1 MNHYNIDKWSKD
13 FFIIE
18 DGQLKVKNQL
28 SNNHTALIDIVKDVR
43 HTGQRG
49 PLYLRFPHIT
59 TSQIDK
65 LFSSFYHSISEYNYK
80 GSFNAVFPLK
90 VNQNPSMI
98 LPLIENSSKLNYGLE
113 AGSKAELIL
122 ATTYSNKNAP
132 ITVNGFKD
140 IQMIKLGFVVA
151 SMGQNITLI
160 IEGLNEL
167 EAILEVQKSTK
178 LKCPNIGIR
187 VRLHTNSVGKW
198 EKSGGIN
205 SKFGLNST
213 EILEAINIIKNNN
226 LIDNFTMLHFHI
238 GSSITHISP
247 LKKALKEVGHIYTE
261 LLNIGATKLSNINIG
276 GGLAL
281 NYSSSKDDISYSL
294 QEYANDVIF
303 TLKSISKAKNVTEP
317 NIFVES
323 GRFVSA
329 HSTVLVAPVLEL
341 FSSEYEIKNLHLKDN
356 NPPIIDELYALYNDM
371 TNDLALE
378 FMHDSLEH
386 LESMLTLFDLG
397 YIDLQ
402 DRSNAEV
409 LTNLIIKKALLLK
422 NDTNYTELAE
432 LQEKIQEK
440 YLLNFSLF
448 QGMSDFWAIKQ
459 EFPILPLTKLNQK
472 PTRSATLWDITC
484 DSDGEIS
491 FDTDNPLYLHD
502 INLDEEEYFIGIFM
516 VGAYQEILGM
526 KHNLFA
532 KPSEISIELKEN
544 GDFNISNKIP
554 SINIIDILEDI
565 GYDKSSILN
574 SLDKKIEKSEKQYIY
589 EIRENI
595 DSFLYDNN
603 YLKTQK

>member
-574 SLDKKIEKSEKQYIY
+574 SLDKKIEKSEEQYIY

>member
-1 MNHYNIDKWSKD
+1 
-13 FFIIE
+13 
-18 DGQLKVKNQL
+18 
-28 SNNHTALIDIVKDVR
+28 
-43 HTGQRG
+43 
-49 PLYLRFPHIT
+49 
-59 TSQIDK
+59 
-65 LFSSFYHSISEYNYK
+65 
-80 GSFNAVFPLK
+80 
-90 VNQNPSMI
+90 
-98 LPLIENSSKLNYGLE
+98 
-113 AGSKAELIL
+113 
-122 ATTYSNKNAP
+122 
-132 ITVNGFKD
+132 
-140 IQMIKLGFVVA
+140 
-151 SMGQNITLI
+151 
-160 IEGLNEL
+160 
-167 EAILEVQKSTK
+167 
-178 LKCPNIGIR
+178 
-187 VRLHTNSVGKW
+187 
-198 EKSGGIN
+198 
-205 SKFGLNST
+205 
-213 EILEAINIIKNNN
+213 
-226 LIDNFTMLHFHI
+226 
-238 GSSITHISP
+238 
-247 LKKALKEVGHIYTE
+247 
-261 LLNIGATKLSNINIG
+261 
-276 GGLAL
+276 
-281 NYSSSKDDISYSL
+281 
-294 QEYANDVIF
+294 
-303 TLKSISKAKNVTEP
+303 
-317 NIFVES
+317 
-323 GRFVSA
+323 
-329 HSTVLVAPVLEL
+329 
-341 FSSEYEIKNLHLKDN
+341 
-356 NPPIIDELYALYNDM
+356 M

-574 SLDKKIEKSEKQYIY
+574 SLDKKIEKSEEQYIY